1 DEFITLLKNGSIT
14 EDKIKPYFEMLRE
27 PIYLFLKDFE
37 REEAWKSWEKPSEII
52 RIGEKIHYVIPATNK
67 KNEPPFIFS
76 FIVED
81 NQWYFHHMETIIIRL
96 DKLTTFPTSQFPDV
110 SMQKKHW
117 ILEEERWSTL
127 VRTYNTL
134 FQEVG
139 KDFALNWFRDGVGYF
154 MQAKTWVPLI
164 EEEKAFILYVGWDL
178 ANRRGNETT
187 LEKFD
192 ENDAI
197 IRFKSQFFMLYH
209 ISGHLR
215 NQISFKDYQTIFET
229 IWLDRASKAGWN
241 LNIKIDGDWV
251 TFHFTK

>member
-1 DEFITLLKNGSIT
+1 M
-14 EDKIKPYFEMLRE
+14 KIKGTILWGAMFFVLIVFKATVRAEE
-27 PIYLFLKDFE
+27 PLFLKSKSYDVCWQSADFDELISLFVKKGQWTKFSDLVLKE
-37 REEAWKSWEKPSEII
+37 RLFTLRMFLWEENRTKKDPSVVG
-52 RIGEKIHYVIPATNK
+52 RISQLDNCLLALGLSAKVIAQTEWYY
-67 KNEPPFIFS
+67 KN
-76 FIVED
+76 VD
-81 NQWYFHHMETIIIRL
+81 
-96 DKLTTFPTSQFPDV
+96 
-110 SMQKKHW
+110 
-117 ILEEERWSTL
+117 
-127 VRTYNTL
+127 TL

-164 EEEKAFILYVGWDL
+164 EEEKALILYIGWDL

-192 ENDAI
+192 ESEAI

-215 NQISFKDYQTIFET
+215 NQISFKDYKAIFET